1 MTKERKVNNK
11 NRTAQNI
18 TPDDQIKKTEI
29 GRACGT
35 YGGEDKCIQGNGG
48 ESEGKRPLG
57 RLRRRLAYD
66 DDDDNNNNN
75 NYNNNKT
82 NLQEI

>member
-1 MTKERKVNNK
+1 MTKERKVNNM
-11 NRTAQNI
+11 NGTEQNI
-18 TPDDQIKKTEI
+18 TPDDQLKKIEI

-57 RLRRRLAYD
+57 RLRRRFSY
-66 DDDDNNNNN
+66 NNNNN
-75 NYNNNKT
+75 NNNNKR
-82 NLQEI
+82 ISKKYA